1 MDSFVQP
8 AIKKFNSFVLASQT
22 RTRAGLLVLL
32 LLAFLLRLVGLYKS
46 PLWYDEV
53 LSLHRAGLPFWE
65 SMAQN
70 LNLWAL
76 VLRFFADPIRLRWP
90 AMICSILAIWL
101 AGRIMIQLQF
111 DRTQRVAGLL
121 TLACL
126 PGLLWIAEDARYYSG
141 VALIYMAS
149 IYFALSGRWLG
160 LFAVSG
166 LAIYIHP
173 TAPAYIV
180 PAWLLILRSAPRRVL
195 FGFFC

>member
-53 LSLHRAGLPFWE
+53 LSLHRWAALLE

-126 PGLLWIAEDARYYSG
+126 PGLLWICARMPATIL
-141 VALIYMAS
+141 AL
-149 IYFALSGRWLG
+149 
-160 LFAVSG
+160 
-166 LAIYIHP
+166 P
-173 TAPAYIV
+173 
-180 PAWLLILRSAPRRVL
+180 
-195 FGFFC
+195 